1 MPTPLRAIALSATL
15 LVAACTPIG
24 EYVWV
29 DSLNLKGSANG
40 EYLIE
45 PGDVISVKVFGQ
57 ENMSGRVRVR
67 SDGRIS
73 LPFINDHVAAGLA
86 PNTLARFLETQF
98 KTYVVNPV
106 VTVQLE
112 EQHPVQVSV
121 LGEVARPGVFRLEPG
136 QGVLHAVALA
146 GGLTQFAERD
156 RIFVIRRAKDRGDPS
171 AKLRIRFKWSALTR
185 ADGKAAS
192 FLLQDADVLVVE

>member
-1 MPTPLRAIALSATL
+1 MPTPLRAIALSAML
-15 LVAACTPIG
+15 LVAACAPVG

-29 DSLNLKGSANG
+29 DALNIKGAGES

-86 PNTLARFLETQF
+86 PGTLARFLETQF
-98 KTYVVNPV
+98 KSYVVNPV
-106 VTVQLE
+106 VTVSLE
-112 EQHPVQVSV
+112 EQHPIQVSV
-121 LGEVARPGVFRLEPG
+121 LGEVARPGVYRLEPG

-146 GGLTQFAERD
+146 GGLSQFADRE
-156 RIFVIRRAKDRGDPS
+156 RIFVIRRTRSNGDGA

>member
-1 MPTPLRAIALSATL
+1 LHTRLRAIALSAAIL
-15 LVAACTPIG
+15 LAGCAPLG

-29 DSLNLKGSANG
+29 DTLNVKGASQG

-45 PGDVISVKVFGQ
+45 PGDLINVRVFGQ
-57 ENMSGRVRVR
+57 EAMSGRVRVR
-67 SDGRIS
+67 VDGRIS
-73 LPFINDHVAAGLA
+73 LPFINDQPAAGLA
-86 PNTLARFLETQF
+86 PAALARLLEAQF
-98 KTYVVNPV
+98 KAYVVNPV

-121 LGEVARPGVFRLEPG
+121 LGEVARPGVYRLEPG

-156 RIFVIRRAKDRGDPS
+156 RIFVIRRAKERGE
-171 AKLRIRFKWSALTR
+171 ATGKLRIRFKWGALTHG
-185 ADGKAAS
+185 DGKAAS